1 MIIDFLFGYL
11 GISSLIAFSYIF
23 IFDNSYYNVLIIS
36 SLMDLFYFNYFI
48 VYLSICYFIVKFIY
62 RFIKKGILI
71 NLVSLYFITF
81 VYYLIS
87 IRVFELRVVFYSFLP
102 CIFYLIFN
110 IIKYEMDK
118 QNFNC
123 YNYNFMCFN
132 WYKKK

>member
-1 MIIDFLFGYL
+1 MIIDFLLGYL

-48 VYLSICYFIVKFIY
+48 VYLSICYFIIKFIY
-62 RFIKKGILI
+62 RFIKKSFLI
-71 NLVSLYFITF
+71 NLFFLYIITF

-87 IRVFELRVVFYSFLP
+87 IKIFELRIVFMYSFLP
-102 CIFYLIFN
+102 CIFYFVFN

-118 QNFNC
+118 
-123 YNYNFMCFN
+123 
-132 WYKKK
+132 